1 MELVPFRFF
10 GDRVMIRVKRSTM
23 HDAAMR
29 LSHDEIS
36 LLLFALQG
44 GEAAPMPDPS
54 SCEEACPV
62 VESVEELLCGG
73 KLDPEQQLVRHLN
86 NHVREA
92 LIESGVFE
100 LMAARRNDED
110 QALSAEQQ
118 QAKLNQANER
128 LKQWRSELRLTDDD
142 RTLLADVLRSRV
154 PLSAWL
160 MMPRTLW
167 RLRKKLRD

>member
-1 MELVPFRFF
+1 MN
-10 GDRVMIRVKRSTM
+10 
-23 HDAAMR
+23 DATT

-44 GEAAPMPDPS
+44 GNAAPLPDAA

-62 VESVEELLCGG
+62 VESVDELLCGG

-92 LIESGVFE
+92 LIECGLFE
-100 LMAARRNDED
+100 LMAAARDKSNKPING
-110 QALSAEQQ
+110 EQQ
-118 QAKLNQANER
+118 SKLTQANER
-128 LKQWRSELRLTDDD
+128 LKQWSSEVRLSDDE
-142 RTLLADVLRSRV
+142 RKLLSDSLTRMPR
-154 PLSAWL
+154 SAWL

-167 RLRKKLRD
+167 RLRKKLRT

>member
-1 MELVPFRFF
+1 ML
-10 GDRVMIRVKRSTM
+10 DRKTLMNEDTTT
-23 HDAAMR
+23 

-44 GEAAPMPDPS
+44 GIAAPLPDAE

-73 KLDPEQQLVRHLN
+73 KLGPDQQLVRHLN

-92 LIESGVFE
+92 LIESGLFD
-100 LMAARRNDED
+100 LMAAAPNGNDRALTAD
-110 QALSAEQQ
+110 QQS
-118 QAKLNQANER
+118 KLNQANRR
-128 LKQWRSELRLTDDD
+128 LKDWRSDVRFSDDE
-142 RTLLADVLRSRV
+142 RSLLADALGRI
-154 PLSAWL
+154 PWSAWL

-167 RLRKKLRD
+167 HLRKKLRT

>member
-1 MELVPFRFF
+1 MDNIP
-10 GDRVMIRVKRSTM
+10 TT
-23 HDAAMR
+23 

-44 GEAAPMPDPS
+44 GEAAPAPDVE

-73 KLDPEQQLVRHLN
+73 KLDPQQQLVRHLN

-92 LIESGVFE
+92 LIDCGLFE
-100 LMAARRNDED
+100 LMAAARNGDH
-110 QALSAEQQ
+110 QALSSEQ
-118 QAKLNQANER
+118 
-128 LKQWRSELRLTDDD
+128 RSELDQANARLKRWSSEVRLNDDE
-142 RTLLADVLRSRV
+142 RGLLADALSRV
-154 PLSAWL
+154 PRSAWL

-167 RLRKKLRD
+167 RLRKKLKTQ

>member
-1 MELVPFRFF
+1 MN
-10 GDRVMIRVKRSTM
+10 GDTIT
-23 HDAAMR
+23 

-36 LLLFALQG
+36 LLLFTLQG
-44 GEAAPMPDPS
+44 GTAAPLRDAE

-92 LIESGVFE
+92 LIESGLFE
-100 LMAARRNDED
+100 LMAAARNGND

-118 QAKLNQANER
+118 AKLKAANER
-128 LKQWRSELRLTDDD
+128 LKQWRSDVRFSDDERKLLTDA
-142 RTLLADVLRSRV
+142 LSRM
-154 PLSAWL
+154 PRSAWL

-167 RLRKKLRD
+167 HLRKKLRR

>member
-1 MELVPFRFF
+1 MDHILT
-10 GDRVMIRVKRSTM
+10 K
-23 HDAAMR
+23 

-44 GEAAPMPDPS
+44 GAAALIRDIE

-62 VESVEELLCGG
+62 VETVEELLCGG

-92 LIESGVFE
+92 LIESGLFE
-100 LMAARRNDED
+100 LMAAARNGAD
-110 QALSAEQQ
+110 QAPTAEQQ
-118 QAKLNQANER
+118 SKLNLANKR
-128 LKQWRSELRLTDDD
+128 LKQWRSDVRFSDDE
-142 RTLLADVLRSRV
+142 RKLLSNALSRM
-154 PLSAWL
+154 PRSAWL

-167 RLRKKLRD
+167 RLRKRLGGK